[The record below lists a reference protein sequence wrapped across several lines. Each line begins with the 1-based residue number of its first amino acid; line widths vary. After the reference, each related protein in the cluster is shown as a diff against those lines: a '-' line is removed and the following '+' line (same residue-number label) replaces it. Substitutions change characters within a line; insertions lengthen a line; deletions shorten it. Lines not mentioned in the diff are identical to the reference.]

1 MNMIRH
7 PHPLVRLLLLPAL
20 AGTLLAGAAETVKPA
35 PATPPAAPTVAAT
48 PPATVPAS
56 AAAVPAA
63 TTAATLAAPA
73 TTPPAPA
80 APVAGRPGKVIANV
94 LNVRAR
100 PGLNYERVAV
110 LKRDDPVTVV
120 GESEEWLE
128 IAVPAAAEAW
138 VSSHFLDLPSS
149 KVKADRLRVHA
160 GPSGVY
166 STYGFIERG
175 FVVKPQGE
183 PDADGWLK
191 IEAPATATVWVNRKF
206 VEFQG
211 EVPKSSN
218 PAANVPPLAAD
229 KPLVVT
235 GPVKVDDKAPA
246 QDPEANPALSPEE
259 TQPMP
264 GPNGTT
270 ATPVLAGAPVPAAT
284 VPVPATATA
293 PAPPP
298 FSAPA
303 ATTTNIT
310 PATAT
315 IAPPPHS
322 KAATPPPALAAPA
335 AKAAAPAVP
344 GAVPEPSASPIAAP
358 ATVASPARVASL
370 TTTKEG
376 VITSLGMQAS
386 GVASHLLSLRQG
398 NTLYP
403 VCYLNSKKIELVEW
417 EGRKVRVYGREVQYP
432 HWKRPVLD
440 VAGIQALPEK

>member
-1 MNMIRH
+1 MNTIRH
-7 PHPLVRLLLLPAL
+7 PHPFVRLLLLPAL

-35 PATPPAAPTVAAT
+35 PDATPAAPTVAAT
-48 PPATVPAS
+48 PPATVPAAT
-56 AAAVPAA
+56 AAATP
-63 TTAATLAAPA
+63 AAPA

-128 IAVPAAAEAW
+128 IAVPAAADAY
-138 VSSHFLDLPSS
+138 VSSHFLDLPSG

-175 FVVKPQGE
+175 FVVKPLAD

-206 VEFQG
+206 IEFQG

-264 GPNGTT
+264 GPGGATT
-270 ATPVLAGAPVPAAT
+270 TPAPARAPVPAAT
-284 VPVPATATA
+284 VPVSATATA
-293 PAPPP
+293 PATTPPL
-298 FSAPA
+298 APA
-303 ATTTNIT
+303 TT
-310 PATAT
+310 T

-335 AKAAAPAVP
+335 AKTAAPAIP
-344 GAVPEPSASPIAAP
+344 AAVPEPSASPIAAP
-358 ATVASPARVASL
+358 ATLAGPARVANL

-386 GVASHLLSLRQG
+386 GVASHLLSIRQG

-417 EGRKVRVYGREVQYP
+417 EGRNVRVYGREVQYP

>member
-1 MNMIRH
+1 MNTIRH
-7 PHPLVRLLLLPAL
+7 PHHLARLLLLPAL
-20 AGTLLAGAAETVKPA
+20 AGTLLAGAAETAKPA
-35 PATPPAAPTVAAT
+35 PATTPAAPTVAAT

-56 AAAVPAA
+56 AAAVPAVTT
-63 TTAATLAAPA
+63 TTAATPAAPA

-138 VSSHFLDLPSS
+138 VSSYFLDLPSS

-175 FVVKPQGE
+175 FVVKPQAV

-206 VEFQG
+206 IEFQG

-235 GPVKVDDKAPA
+235 GPVKIDDQAPA
-246 QDPEANPALSPEE
+246 QNPEANPALSPEE

-264 GPNGTT
+264 GPGGT
-270 ATPVLAGAPVPAAT
+270 AAAPAPAGAPVPAAT
-284 VPVPATATA
+284 VPVPATAPKATT
-293 PAPPP
+293 PT
-298 FSAPA
+298 PA
-303 ATTTNIT
+303 ATTPN
-310 PATAT
+310 AKTAT
-315 IAPPPHS
+315 TAIAPPPHS

-335 AKAAAPAVP
+335 AKTAAPAVP

-358 ATVASPARVASL
+358 ATVASPARIASL

-386 GVASHLLSLRQG
+386 GVASHLLSLRQD

-417 EGRKVRVYGREVQYP
+417 EGRNVRVYGREVQYP